1 MKRLLF
7 ISAIFFAGCS
17 SVTITSNCD
26 KSANFNDY
34 KTYSFAPVK
43 NGTNSLHP
51 EYDNPGNRK
60 IIRQAITNE
69 LYNICY
75 SESTTK
81 ADLLIKYDL
90 VVTEMVD
97 PRVDSAV
104 IYKPWVDTKIDSFNY
119 TEGLLIIRM
128 IDQKKG
134 GLIWQGSLSGVMNKE
149 PDKFGHKLD
158 TYIAKLFQALVK
170 HMQ

>member
-1 MKRLLF
+1 MIRLLL
-7 ISAIFFAGCS
+7 ISAIFFVGCS

-26 KSANFNDY
+26 ESANFKDY
-34 KTYSFAPVK
+34 QTYVFATPES
-43 NGTNSLHP
+43 TNVSLHP
-51 EYDNPGNRK
+51 EYDNPKNRK
-60 IIRQAITNE
+60 LIETAIKAELTIIG
-69 LYNICY
+69 Y
-75 SESTTK
+75 SEHNTD
-81 ADLLIKYDL
+81 ADLLIKFDL
-90 VVTEMVD
+90 IVTEMVD

-134 GLIWQGSLSGVMNKE
+134 GLIWQGSLSGVLNKE
-149 PDKFGHKLD
+149 PNKFGNKLD
-158 TYIAKLFQALVK
+158 KYVAKLFAALSE

>member
-7 ISAIFFAGCS
+7 ISAIFFVGCS

-26 KSANFNDY
+26 KNANFNDY
-34 KTYSFAPVK
+34 KTYSFAPSE

-51 EYDNPGNRK
+51 EYDNLANRK
-60 IIRQAITNE
+60 LIQQAISNE
-69 LYNICY
+69 LANIGY
-75 SESTTK
+75 SLSEVK

-90 VVTEMVD
+90 IVTEMVD

-104 IYKPWVDTKIDSFNY
+104 IYKPWVDTQIDSFNY

-128 IDQKKG
+128 IDQQKG
-134 GLIWQGSLSGVMNKE
+134 NLIWQGSLSGVLNKE
-149 PDKFGHKLD
+149 PDKFGNKLD
-158 TYIAKLFQALVK
+158 KYVANLFQALRE